1 MTENQNLVIVAG
13 HSGYRKSAIIQHIAL
28 KYREQGWTVKPV
40 NKVEEILY
48 AFSEEEMLRRKVLFV
63 FNDPIGK
70 ESFDKMMYKSW
81 MILEEKL
88 PYYLKKFACK
98 LLVSCRKSVLSHKRI
113 KGRLNDE
120 WRTSILDITKMN

>member
-13 HSGYRKSAIIQHIAL
+13 HSGYGKSAIIQHIAL

-40 NKVEEILY
+40 KKVKKLVD
-48 AFSEEEMLRRKVLFV
+48 ALSKKEMLENKFLFV

-88 PYYLKKFACK
+88 PYYLKKFTCK